1 MRICVLLLDE
11 FKRAG
16 VEVIFLNHRFGQT
29 PEDELLVQVQG
40 MVAEYERAKI
50 LERGRRGKRHAALT
64 GSVSVLGQAPYGYRY
79 VPKGAGGGQACYEI
93 VLEEARVVRQM
104 FDWVGRE
111 RISMGEVARRLMQAG
126 VPSRTG
132 KLHSDRS
139 IVWTML
145 KNPPTKG
152 KPPLARPALARSVR
166 VFGPNGGV
174 QRSRGVPKAHM
185 TSPLSSGLR
194 FLCRLW

>member
-1 MRICVLLLDE
+1 MSRHRIATGSKYAYQVLLLDE

-16 VEVIFLNHRFGQT
+16 VEVIFLNHGFGQT

-40 MVAEYERAKI
+40 MGAEYERAKI
-50 LERGRRGKRHAALT
+50 LERGRRGKRHAALA
-64 GSVSVLGQAPYGYRY
+64 GSVRVLGQAPYGYRY
-79 VPKGAGGGQACYEI
+79 VPKGAGGGQAHYEI

-132 KLHSDRS
+132 KLHWDRS

-145 KNPPTKG
+145 KNPANPRESRLRQDQPG
-152 KPPLARPALARSVR
+152 SASAALAGTTRTS
-166 VFGPNGGV
+166 
-174 QRSRGVPKAHM
+174 SATTASPK
-185 TSPLSSGLR
+185 PV
-194 FLCRLW
+194 